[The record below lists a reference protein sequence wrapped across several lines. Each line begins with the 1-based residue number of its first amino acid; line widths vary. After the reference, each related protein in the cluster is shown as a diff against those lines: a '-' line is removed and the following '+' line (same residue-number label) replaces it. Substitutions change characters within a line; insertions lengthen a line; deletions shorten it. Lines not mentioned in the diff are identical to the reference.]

1 MCPQCLEMEEECP
14 NRQEIREEIANDE
27 FRCPGCGGVF
37 DGLCQD
43 CQEIRDEIAREEAG
57 V

>member
-1 MCPQCLEMEEECP
+1 MEEECP
-14 NRQEIREEIANDE
+14 NCQEIREEIANDE

-37 DGLCQD
+37 DGGLCQN

-57 V
+57 VEQEND